1 MEIASRRYGDVVV
14 AAPAGRIDHA
24 NADGL
29 TAALAPLLEPGAGV
43 PALLLDFSGVDYI
56 SSVGLRVLMM
66 AAKQLRGQQR
76 KLGVAAAKPLV
87 GEIFEISRFNL
98 ILDLSPT
105 VRAGLERMSPA
116 AVEAYDASAS
126 AAGAA

>member
-29 TAALAPLLEPGAGV
+29 TAALAPLLEPGADV
-43 PALLLDFSGVDYI
+43 PALLLDFSRVDYI

-116 AVEAYDASAS
+116 AVAAYDAT
-126 AAGAA
+126 GAA